1 MDIPDLLLSRSVSR
15 TSAAVHLA
23 RVPSP
28 IVTVVDQSV
37 AAGAE
42 LDGPMLVPL
51 TRETTWDLVQ
61 RLSQQQPREAEADLI
76 AQIRATAAIRRGT
89 RMVKPLPAR
98 AVAAVLR
105 GAVAYGFCYR
115 GFDTAGLRTP
125 GDWSVLGYDPTAPV
139 AYVLRWRAVDPL
151 DYAYPRPGSGL
162 TAIPAHERVG
172 PPVLGTG
179 FAPSS
184 TELIPEFHTADF
196 ADLPLSA
203 NASLIGYT
211 PDGSEAILYTYQPE
225 QRGWLR
231 LAGPQWRPLLAGL
244 PGVTPEQE
252 YLPLHRERPFSR
264 LVGRFQGA
272 ESDAVAD
279 PPETFRVLAMT
290 RAARY
295 PVESLARRTRYA
307 RWRGVLC
314 TGVGLEGDWARL
326 RLCAPD
332 AENVAT
338 TGAQCQERGVY
349 ETWAPVAD
357 VTNVQDVD
365 IAYDI

>member
-1 MDIPDLLLSRSVSR
+1 V
-15 TSAAVHLA
+15 T
-23 RVPSP
+23 
-28 IVTVVDQSV
+28 IVDHSV
-37 AAGAE
+37 ATSGE

-51 TRETTWDLVQ
+51 TREVSWERIQ
-61 RLSQQQPREAEADLI
+61 RLSQQHTRGDDAELI
-76 AQIRATAAIRRGT
+76 AGVRATAVIRRGT

-98 AVAAVLR
+98 AVAGVLR
-105 GAVAYGFCYR
+105 GAVVSGFCYR
-115 GFDTAGLRTP
+115 GFDTASLRTP
-125 GDWSVLGYDPTAPV
+125 GDWAILGYDPTAPV
-139 AYVLRWRAVDPL
+139 AFVLRWRAVDPL
-151 DYAYPRPGSGL
+151 DYAYPRTGGGL
-162 TAIPAHERVG
+162 TSIAAHERLG

-184 TELIPEFHTADF
+184 TELIPEYHTADF
-196 ADLPLSA
+196 ADLPLTA

-211 PDGSEAILYTYQPE
+211 PDGGESILYTYQPE

-252 YLPLHRERPFSR
+252 YHALHAERPFSR

-272 ESDAVAD
+272 EHDAVAD
-279 PPETFRVLAMT
+279 PPETFRVLAMS
-290 RAARY
+290 RAARF

-314 TGVGLEGDWARL
+314 TGVGLEGEWARL
-326 RLCAPD
+326 RLCVPD
-332 AENVAT
+332 AASVDT

-349 ETWAPVAD
+349 EVWAPVAE
-357 VTNVQDVD
+357 VTDVQDVD
-365 IAYDI
+365 LRYQI